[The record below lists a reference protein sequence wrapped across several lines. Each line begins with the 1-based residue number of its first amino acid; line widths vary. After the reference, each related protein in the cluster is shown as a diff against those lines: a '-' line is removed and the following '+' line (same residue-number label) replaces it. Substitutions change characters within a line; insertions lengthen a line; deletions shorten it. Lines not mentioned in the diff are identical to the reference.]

1 MRLILV
7 KSDSNGLLKISS
19 SRIHLVIITF
29 TQFENRF
36 GGRIKILI
44 WFEGN
49 TLKCSK
55 TDVPNNNEYMNR
67 GREIKIE
74 PNRPNHTK
82 LLWWYFA
89 WKKILVECS
98 IRGRIR
104 SFFQTVYFELIR
116 WKLYVPLWERF
127 YRVEVEE
134 TYKQYMNHIL
144 IMQEYHNRLLHFE
157 HFIIH
162 ALWIIVYD
170 S

>member
-1 MRLILV
+1 M
-7 KSDSNGLLKISS
+7 GLLKISS

-89 WKKILVECS
+89 WNTILFWHYLVEYS
-98 IRGRIR
+98 IRVEFGRSLRPFTLDWSVRNCMYLCEKGSIA
-104 SFFQTVYFELIR
+104 
-116 WKLYVPLWERF
+116 WK
-127 YRVEVEE
+127 
-134 TYKQYMNHIL
+134 
-144 IMQEYHNRLLHFE
+144 
-157 HFIIH
+157 
-162 ALWIIVYD
+162 
-170 S
+170 